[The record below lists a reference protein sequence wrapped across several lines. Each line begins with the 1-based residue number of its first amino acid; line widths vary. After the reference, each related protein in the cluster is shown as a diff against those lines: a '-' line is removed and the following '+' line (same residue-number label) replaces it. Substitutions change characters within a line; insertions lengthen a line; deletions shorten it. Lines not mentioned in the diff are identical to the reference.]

1 MSPHHSDHKP
11 PALPV
16 DKVLFGSVFQHIK
29 LGSDKRM
36 HTKHFT
42 VSCTV
47 KGLPPPRPYV
57 ITVIWLGLGP
67 NSSYPWF
74 LRLQV
79 VYVLV
84 LGELLRRILGSIVQS
99 HLNSV
104 QWTPF
109 LSKFSKCHR
118 PNAFQ
123 THSVCESKAMPS
135 LTSCPAL
142 RAFLVLTKTAGHT
155 CPASLD
161 YFADDYLMP
170 EFFCSPHPEPIQEDL
185 ANLSEDFYLT
195 YL

>member
-1 MSPHHSDHKP
+1 MMPM
-11 PALPV
+11 A
-16 DKVLFGSVFQHIK
+16 
-29 LGSDKRM
+29 
-36 HTKHFT
+36 
-42 VSCTV
+42 
-47 KGLPPPRPYV
+47 
-57 ITVIWLGLGP
+57 GLGP
-67 NSSYPWF
+67 KSSYPWF

-104 QWTPF
+104 QWTPL

-123 THSVCESKAMPS
+123 THSVCESKALPS

-170 EFFCSPHPEPIQEDL
+170 EFFCSPHPEPIQDL
-185 ANLSEDFYLT
+185 ANWCQKISTWRICSRSRHWADWSGCYGTPLPSLSCCRHL
-195 YL
+195 

>member
-1 MSPHHSDHKP
+1 MPMAGPGPQLLVSVIP
-11 PALPV
+11 PIAGV
-16 DKVLFGSVFQHIK
+16 ICTSTIYICTIYMYTIYMYTIYNVL
-29 LGSDKRM
+29 
-36 HTKHFT
+36 
-42 VSCTV
+42 
-47 KGLPPPRPYV
+47 Y
-57 ITVIWLGLGP
+57 
-67 NSSYPWF
+67 
-74 LRLQV
+74 
-79 VYVLV
+79 V
-84 LGELLRRILGSIVQS
+84 LGELLRGILGSIVES

-118 PNAFQ
+118 SNAFQ

-185 ANLSEDFYLT
+185 ANWCQKISTWRICSRTLHWAGWSGCSDTPWPLLSCCQNSFNFFVF
-195 YL
+195 